1 MNITPDHWLQG
12 VYRQPLAGGS
22 RMVVR
27 RFLVIHFTSGWSA
40 QSSVDFWNTP
50 EAMGASAHVIIDRD
64 GTVNQCRPFDRTCG
78 HAGKSRWKDPS
89 TGITY
94 DGLNSC
100 AIGIELAN
108 AGDMLRSPDIYP
120 KSMSAIGGQTIPR
133 LTARHKNGGPL
144 SQWEIY
150 QPVQLKALEI
160 VAKAIC
166 ERYNIDDLVGHD
178 DIAPDRKNDPGP
190 AFPMDSLRHACGFT
204 KPLGKL

>member
-1 MNITPDHWLQG
+1 MNILPDHWLQG

-22 RMVVR
+22 RMAVR

-40 QSSVDFWNTP
+40 QSSVDFWKTS
-50 EAMGASAHVIIDRD
+50 EAAGASAHVIIDRD
-64 GTVNQCRPFDRTCG
+64 GSIIQTRPFDRTCG
-78 HAGKSRWKDPS
+78 HAGKSIWKDPH

-108 AGDMLRSPDIYP
+108 AGDMLRSPDVYP
-120 KSMSAIGGQTIPR
+120 KGVPGFTGNTIPR
-133 LTARHKNGGPL
+133 ISARHKTGGPV

-150 QPVQLKALEI
+150 QPAQLKALEI

-166 ERYNIDDLVGHD
+166 ERYNIDDIVGHD
-178 DIAPDRKNDPGP
+178 DIAPARKNDPGP
-190 AFPMDSLRHACGFT
+190 AFPMDSLRHACKYT
-204 KPLGKL
+204 QPLGKL